1 MVAKRKLN
9 TAVNKSFVRF
19 VLTTRHPESGVE
31 EGLFRAAYR
40 LRDSS
45 RVEEEDRRLLTEVL
59 AWFGKNLVT
68 PDRFNRSKSKGFY
81 RRTTRGI
88 AWFRNSATDCLSR
101 MHRMRVILE
110 KYGHPVT
117 MLTETRVGYVVY
129 EDELQVVAEPF
140 SDTQTR

>member
-1 MVAKRKLN
+1 VRKR
-9 TAVNKSFVRF
+9 FVRF

-31 EGLFRAAYR
+31 EGLFRAAYH

-45 RVEEEDRRLLTEVL
+45 RVEEEDRRLLTEEL
-59 AWFGKNLVT
+59 AWFGENLVT

-88 AWFRNSATDCLSR
+88 AWFKDSATECLSR

-110 KYGHPVT
+110 KYGHPVM
-117 MLTETRVGYVVY
+117 MLTETRIGYVVY
-129 EDELQVVAEPF
+129 EDENSGRGRTVLRY
-140 SDTQTR
+140 SDRLNWPKWG

>member
-1 MVAKRKLN
+1 VS
-9 TAVNKSFVRF
+9 KSFVRF

-59 AWFGKNLVT
+59 GWFRENLVT

-88 AWFRNSATDCLSR
+88 PWFRDSTTDCLSR
-101 MHRMRVILE
+101 MHRIRVILE

-117 MLTETRVGYVVY
+117 ILTETRVGYVTY
-129 EDELQVVAEPF
+129 EDELQIVAEPF